1 MEYSPDEKEKMI
13 NDVSELLGVSYLLDR
28 HPYDL
33 SGGEQQKCAIAKL
46 LLLKPEILLLDEPT
60 KGIDAYSKRNLASI
74 ISKLR
79 EEGLTVIFVTH
90 DVEFASQNA
99 DRCALIFDGDAV
111 SCDTPDVFF
120 SDNNFYT
127 TAASRISR
135 HMFKNTVTAEDVAE
149 LCRKNKRKVQ

>member
-1 MEYSPDEKEKMI
+1 M
-13 NDVSELLGVSYLLDR
+13 
-28 HPYDL
+28 
-33 SGGEQQKCAIAKL
+33 
-46 LLLKPEILLLDEPT
+46 
-60 KGIDAYSKRNLASI
+60 
-74 ISKLR
+74 
-79 EEGLTVIFVTH
+79 IFVTH